1 MTTLIDLIW
10 QPQNGFYFN
19 HELHEL
25 HSNFVRITFNHE
37 LHELHS
43 NFAEDCDE
51 VA

>member
-1 MTTLIDLIW
+1 MKKTILAAILLGGMLAGCTTK
-10 QPQNGFYFN
+10 N
-19 HELHEL
+19 
-25 HSNFVRITFNHE
+25 NHE